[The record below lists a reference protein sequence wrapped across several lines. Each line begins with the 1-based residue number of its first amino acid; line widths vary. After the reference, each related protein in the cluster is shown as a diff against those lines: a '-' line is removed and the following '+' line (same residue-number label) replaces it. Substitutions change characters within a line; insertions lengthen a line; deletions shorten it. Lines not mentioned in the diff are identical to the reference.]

1 MRFLVWTFAM
11 ATTFVQPVAM
21 HIAVAASPAHA
32 VSAEPHPALTLEEA
46 WALAER
52 QNPAYRQMSAERA
65 AAQGAVS
72 DSRRPL
78 WNNPKLTAERVRR
91 DIPEPGA
98 TTRQREWSAGIEQT
112 FEIAGQQGHRQKAA
126 EQTQLSVES
135 TILEARRQMR
145 AEVETQFVQ
154 VLSLQQRVDTER
166 KAVAI
171 IDGTAETVRKRVRA
185 GEDNRLD
192 GNVASIEA
200 ERARNQLGILEE
212 QLLGARSALA
222 ASLQWDRPALP
233 AVTGSLDSPAPAYSL
248 HELLE
253 HAAMRPLLRSL
264 QHREQAAK
272 SRLEL
277 ERASRMPDITL
288 GLSTGREGPLSARER
303 LTTLTLSVP
312 LPLFRNNA
320 GAIGR
325 AAADHAQARIDRD
338 AQGRNVLAEV
348 ETLWARLQSLQRRV
362 STLQQAV
369 LPALEDNQSL
379 SVKALAAGEISL
391 SQLLLVNRQLLEG
404 RRDLIDAQTELRSTR
419 IALELVAGWQGQQ
432 EKTAAPEH

>member
-1 MRFLVWTFAM
+1 MRFLIWTFAM

-21 HIAVAASPAHA
+21 HIAVAIPPAPA
-32 VSAEPHPALTLEEA
+32 VGDEAQPALTLEEA

-52 QNPAYRQMSAERA
+52 QNPGYRKTIAEGA

-72 DSRRPL
+72 ESRRPL
-78 WNNPKLTAERVRR
+78 WNNPKLTTERVRR
-91 DIPEPGA
+91 DVPEPGA

-126 EQTQLSVES
+126 EQTLLSVES
-135 TILEARRQMR
+135 AIQEARRQVR

-248 HELLE
+248 RELLD

-264 QHREQAAK
+264 QYREQAAK

-303 LTTLTLSVP
+303 LTTLTVSVP

-325 AAADHAQARIDRD
+325 AASDHAQARIDRD
-338 AQGRNVLAEV
+338 AQGRNVLTEV
-348 ETLWARLQSLQRRV
+348 ETLWARLQSLRRRV
-362 STLQQAV
+362 STLQQSV

-379 SVKALAAGEISL
+379 SAKALAAGEISL

-432 EKTAAPEH
+432 EKTSAPEH